1 MRNRIYHLKAIL
13 LATFLLFFSLIAT
26 PLFAKVLYGE
36 GKAYIF
42 GNHKSKAKKQ
52 ALSTAKR
59 DVLLQD
65 LKSIIGAK
73 KVKDNFSLL
82 QKIIFSNPDYYLL
95 KVKILQSSTK
105 NGSYLLKLKAE
116 TDRNRIKPELL
127 RNQIIFTEEDK
138 KKIFLLYLPKNNAS
152 YDITQNLVFQSFF
165 NRGYIKEFSSFV
177 FKFRLCFKEKILS
190 CLLIA
195 VKKDLVFWLVIS

>member
-73 KVKDNFSLL
+73 KVKVAS
-82 QKIIFSNPDYYLL
+82 
-95 KVKILQSSTK
+95 
-105 NGSYLLKLKAE
+105 
-116 TDRNRIKPELL
+116 RIAL
-127 RNQIIFTEEDK
+127 R
-138 KKIFLLYLPKNNAS
+138 
-152 YDITQNLVFQSFF
+152 
-165 NRGYIKEFSSFV
+165 
-177 FKFRLCFKEKILS
+177 
-190 CLLIA
+190 
-195 VKKDLVFWLVIS
+195 W

>member
-152 YDITQNLVFQSFF
+152 YDITNQKTKSFLTA
-165 NRGYIKEFSSFV
+165 ISKQESIFSL
-177 FKFRLCFKEKILS
+177 KHT
-190 CLLIA
+190 
-195 VKKDLVFWLVIS
+195 